1 MFPANCQL
9 CHHCNGD
16 GFCGQP
22 TTGVIQGMWKAAETV
37 RKQLEAT
44 GREFEWPVVIVAKV
58 WGT

>member
-1 MFPANCQL
+1 MVM
-9 CHHCNGD
+9 
-16 GFCGQP
+16 GFVGSSI
-22 TTGVIQGMWKAAETV
+22 TGVIQGMWKAAETV